1 MNAPRKKKDGEP
13 KRKMPEQED
22 PPHPIRIPLAIGVV
36 IFALFMA
43 TAPFWATDEEGAYR
57 TLVILGYKPL
67 KIGGYDPFGCG
78 LDVFATKFTAISPAG
93 LKVSGNVCKTPYV
106 SLSSVEIK
114 TGDD

>member
-1 MNAPRKKKDGEP
+1 MNASRKKKDSEP
-13 KRKMPEQED
+13 KRKTPIEQD
-22 PPHPIRIPLAIGVV
+22 PPHPIRVPLVIGVV

-43 TAPFWATDEEGAYR
+43 TAPYWATDEADAYR
-57 TLVILGYKPL
+57 TLVILGYKPI

-78 LDVFATKFTAISPAG
+78 LDVYATKFTAISPAG

-114 TGDD
+114 TGED